1 MPGEKLR
8 GLSRG
13 LLPVDTTTINNRDV
27 LTPQR
32 KAARRGAARAD
43 KQQTGHVSGLSQQ
56 RPVRADTTQKEGQ
69 REGQEETFLETCKQT
84 PDPLFHATPA
94 EYIQSKKM

>member
-27 LTPQR
+27 LTPQHE
-32 KAARRGAARAD
+32 AARRGAARVD

-56 RPVRADTTQKEGQ
+56 RPALAGTTQKKGQ
-69 REGQEETFLETCKQT
+69 REGQTGCFPGNMQT
-84 PDPLFHATPA
+84 NTTPS
-94 EYIQSKKM
+94 IS